1 MSRTTEVVIP
11 EKQTP
16 SGLNDEGGFCSC
28 PMTSVVTSPS
38 VQTAAMVSNVFMIL
52 LSVRSLLY

>member
-1 MSRTTEVVIP
+1 
-11 EKQTP
+11 
-16 SGLNDEGGFCSC
+16 
-28 PMTSVVTSPS
+28 MTSVVTSPS